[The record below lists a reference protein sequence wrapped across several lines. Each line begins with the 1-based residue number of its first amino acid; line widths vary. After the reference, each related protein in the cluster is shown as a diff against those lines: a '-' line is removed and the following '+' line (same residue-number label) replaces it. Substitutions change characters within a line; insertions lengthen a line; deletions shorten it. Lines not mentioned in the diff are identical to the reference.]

1 MKSKSTQQLLVLFI
15 HQQQIKDYATIF
27 THHMRTNKPWIQ
39 IFLQTLDMMVKISLK
54 LEPNLDMS
62 SKRANK

>member
-27 THHMRTNKPWIQ
+27 THHMRTNKLWIR
-39 IFLQTLDMMVKISLK
+39 IFLHTLGMIAKISSK